1 MAKYLGSK
9 FKITRR
15 LGNLVGLTH
24 IAHRCTRW
32 YKRPGQHGRF
42 EDYTFPKK
50 VKAYEKTLI
59 QKQKIKRYY
68 GLRETQLLKYVR
80 CAFKKKAIK
89 CKLLISALEY
99 RLDNVLFRSG
109 VAYSIRR
116 ARQFITHKHVL
127 VNGRVVNSPSFS
139 CSDGDV
145 LTFKEKPKTLL
156 WVSNAYMRDPGSPW
170 DKRLWNLYYPSS
182 VKYRHR
188 YKRGNRKQLANST
201 LMGDSY
207 ARNGFRRTEDQE
219 RRTWGQSSGRRGYIS
234 HKPSFL
240 KVEVLAIPSVLNQQ
254 IDEIYKTRKYTVDKR
269 GPVLL
274 TKLHPV
280 NYKRIYNTV
289 KITVSRS
296 LNSLK
301 RRDVLLK
308 LDLLKVFEFYG
319 RRL

>member
-24 IAHRCTRW
+24 LANRCERW

-42 EDYTFPKK
+42 EDYTFPKRLS
-50 VKAYEKTLI
+50 AYEKTLI

-68 GLRETQLLKYVR
+68 GLREAQLLKYVR
-80 CAFKKKAIK
+80 YSYKRKSIK
-89 CKLLISALEY
+89 GRLLISELEY

-116 ARQFITHKHVL
+116 ARQVITHKHVL
-127 VNGRVVNSPSFS
+127 VNGKTINSPSFS
-139 CSDGDV
+139 CVDGDV
-145 LTFKEKPKTLL
+145 LTFKQKPKTLL
-156 WVSNAYMRDPGSPW
+156 WVSNSYMQNPGNPW
-170 DKRLWNLYYPSS
+170 DKRLWRLYYPSS
-182 VKYRHR
+182 VRRRYRYNYR
-188 YKRGNRKQLANST
+188 RSKDRKGESSRQ
-201 LMGDSY
+201 
-207 ARNGFRRTEDQE
+207 GF
-219 RRTWGQSSGRRGYIS
+219 IS

-240 KVEVLAIPSVLNQQ
+240 KVEVLAIPSALNQK
-254 IDEIYKTRKYTVDKR
+254 IVEIYKTRKYTIDRR

-274 TKLHPV
+274 TKLYPV
-280 NYKRIYNTV
+280 DYKQVYNTV

-296 LNSLK
+296 LTSLK
-301 RRDVLLK
+301 KRDILLR
-308 LDLLKVFEFYG
+308 LDLLKVFDFYG

>member
-24 IAHRCTRW
+24 IAHRCPRW

-42 EDYTFPKK
+42 EDYSFPKK
-50 VKAYEKTLI
+50 LKAYEKTLI
-59 QKQKIKRYY
+59 EKQKIKRYY
-68 GLRETQLLKYVR
+68 GLREVQLLKYVR
-80 CAFKKKAIK
+80 CAFKQKAIK
-89 CKLLISALEY
+89 CKLLISELEY

-139 CSDGDV
+139 CADGDV
-145 LTFKEKPKTLL
+145 LTFKQKPKTLL
-156 WVSNAYMRDPGSPW
+156 WVSNSYMQDPGNPW

-188 YKRGNRKQLANST
+188 YNRHKKQRNRKQ
-201 LMGDSY
+201 DSS
-207 ARNGFRRTEDQE
+207 RG
-219 RRTWGQSSGRRGYIS
+219 GYIS

-240 KVEVLAIPSVLNQQ
+240 KVEVLAIPSVLNQEMV
-254 IDEIYKTRKYTVDKR
+254 EIYKTRKFTVDKR

-274 TKLHPV
+274 TKLYPV
-280 NYKRIYNTV
+280 NYKPVYNTI

-296 LNSLK
+296 LNSLQ

>member
-24 IAHRCTRW
+24 LANKCIRW

-42 EDYTFPKK
+42 EDYTFPKRLSD
-50 VKAYEKTLI
+50 YEKTLI
-59 QKQKIKRYY
+59 EKQKVKRYY
-68 GLRETQLLKYVR
+68 GLREVQLLKYVR
-80 CAFKKKAIK
+80 CAYKRKSIK
-89 CKLLISALEY
+89 GRLLISELEY

-109 VAYSIRR
+109 IAYSIRR

-127 VNGRVVNSPSFS
+127 VNGKTVNSPSFS
-139 CSDGDV
+139 CADGDV
-145 LTFKEKPKTLL
+145 LTFKQKPKTLL
-156 WVSNAYMRDPGSPW
+156 WVSNSYMKDPGNPW

-182 VKYRHR
+182 VKNRQQGRNYRHR
-188 YKRGNRKQLANST
+188 NLQGKSSKKNWKQ
-201 LMGDSY
+201 D
-207 ARNGFRRTEDQE
+207 
-219 RRTWGQSSGRRGYIS
+219 SGRQGFIS

-240 KVEVLAIPSVLNQQ
+240 KVEVFAIPSDLNQKMV
-254 IDEIYKTRKYTVDKR
+254 EIYKTRKFTVDRR

-274 TKLHPV
+274 TKLYPV
-280 NYKRIYNTV
+280 DYKQVYNTV
-289 KITVSRS
+289 KITVSRHLTS
-296 LNSLK
+296 IK
-301 RRDVLLK
+301 KRDVLLK